1 MLRLS
6 LSFGLG
12 GGEKERIHNNCIQ
25 SLHVILKS
33 EKITAISPVTF
44 FTLAIN

>member
-25 SLHVILKS
+25 SLHVTLKS
-33 EKITAISPVTF
+33 EKFQQCIAIDKR
-44 FTLAIN
+44 